1 MLKPHEIPI
10 SGLVRCLLG
19 AFGFLV
25 LALALALMV
34 IEVWLA
40 FHGQWLRLLTAGLLL
55 VVVAGG
61 GSLVRSAVRGRLSVR
76 SYHSR

>member
-1 MLKPHEIPI
+1 MLKTHEIPPT
-10 SGLVRCLLG
+10 GLVRFILS

-25 LALALALMV
+25 LALSLALMV
-34 IEVWLA
+34 KEVWLA

-61 GSLVRSAVRGRLSVR
+61 ASLVRCAVRGRLSVR

>member
-1 MLKPHEIPI
+1 MLKTREIPI

-19 AFGFLV
+19 VFGFLV
-25 LALALALMV
+25 LVLSLALMV
-34 IEVWLA
+34 KEVWLA

-61 GSLVRSAVRGRLSVR
+61 ASLVRSAVRGRLSVR

>member
-1 MLKPHEIPI
+1 MLKTHEILI

-34 IEVWLA
+34 KEAWLA
-40 FHGQWLRLLTAGLLL
+40 FHGQWLRLVTAGLFLF
-55 VVVAGG
+55 VVAGG
-61 GSLVRSAVRGRLSVR
+61 ASLVRSAVRGRLSVR
-76 SYHSR
+76 SYPSR

>member
-1 MLKPHEIPI
+1 MLKMHEIPI

-19 AFGFLV
+19 VIGFLV

-34 IEVWLA
+34 REAWLA
-40 FHGQWLRLLTAGLLL
+40 FHGQWLRLLTAGSLL

-61 GSLVRSAVRGRLSVR
+61 ASLVRSAVRGRLSVR